1 MDNLYVSLT
10 MEIPGVG
17 RSRHAAEL
25 LPITTEHCRIL
36 RLIEFGPNDEITGAV
51 FQQQPVGQVSLPSET
66 VPHPNTYVNFPDIT
80 ANTLQAHEFEGLWV
94 EAQRKFPE
102 LPGISK

>member
-1 MDNLYVSLT
+1 MDNLYITLT

-25 LPITTEHCRIL
+25 LPITAEHCRIL

-51 FQQQPVGQVSLPSET
+51 FQQQPVGQVSLPSEM
-66 VPHPNTYVNFPDIT
+66 VPHPDTYENFPEI
-80 ANTLQAHEFEGLWV
+80 ASSALHAHEFEGLWI

-102 LPGISK
+102 LPGTSK